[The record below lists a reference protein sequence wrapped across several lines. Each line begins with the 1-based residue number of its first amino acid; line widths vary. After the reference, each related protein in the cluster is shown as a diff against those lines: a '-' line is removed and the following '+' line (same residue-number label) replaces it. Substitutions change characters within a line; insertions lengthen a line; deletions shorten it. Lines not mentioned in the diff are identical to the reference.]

1 MNELALVVFDMAGTV
16 VKDRGE
22 VPASFTYALE
32 AHGLSVSSEDLA
44 AVRGSSKREAI
55 RRLVADQPEPALLA
69 GRVYASF
76 RERLMERFRERGVE
90 AIDGAEAVFAWLR
103 SRGVGVALNTG
114 FERDITEA
122 LVRALKWDGG
132 VVDAIVCGDDVRAGR
147 PAPYLIFHAMEATG
161 AADVRTVANVG
172 DTLLDL
178 TAGANAGV
186 RWNVGVLTGAHGRRV
201 LERAPHTHLIPSVAS
216 LPDLWRSL

>member
-1 MNELALVVFDMAGTV
+1 
-16 VKDRGE
+16 
-22 VPASFTYALE
+22 
-32 AHGLSVSSEDLA
+32 
-44 AVRGSSKREAI
+44 
-55 RRLVADQPEPALLA
+55 
-69 GRVYASF
+69 
-76 RERLMERFRERGVE
+76 
-90 AIDGAEAVFAWLR
+90 
-103 SRGVGVALNTG
+103 
-114 FERDITEA
+114 
-122 LVRALKWDGG
+122 
-132 VVDAIVCGDDVRAGR
+132 
-147 PAPYLIFHAMEATG
+147 MEATG